1 MKKTSIPLIRDL
13 STRYSHEE
21 IEHCI
26 TQHLTNGANPCL
38 TENDPDTAIA
48 IAIAILAKASYVSEL
63 VKKGLSLQQSMRVLG
78 AQLRLYINDP

>member
-1 MKKTSIPLIRDL
+1 MKKTSIPLIREL

-26 TQHLTNGANPCL
+26 TQQLTNGANPCL
-38 TENDPDTAIA
+38 VENDPDT
-48 IAIAILAKASYVSEL
+48 AIAILAKASYVSEL

-78 AQLRLYINDP
+78 TQLRLYINDP